1 MHPVVQIR
9 NLSYTYPGGT
19 PALQGISLVIAEKEN
34 IALLGANGAGKSTL
48 LLHFNGI
55 LQGQG
60 ECFIFGLPL
69 IKKYLPEIRSH
80 VGLVMQNPDDMLFLP
95 TVRENVAFGLLN
107 QGLSRK
113 TVEYQ
118 VEEALIRT
126 GIPHLADRF
135 PYHLSLGEK
144 KRAALACVLASKP
157 ELLILDEPSAGLDP
171 GGRLELLELLRSLPM
186 TKLIATHDLEL
197 AWLLSERTLLLKK
210 GQLAGNGPTQEIF
223 HSPAFLDALQ
233 LPAPPCFLQCRA
245 PGQWTSTFRLPKSS
259 K

>member
-1 MHPVVQIR
+1 MQPLVHIN
-9 NLSYTYPGGT
+9 NLNYTYPDGT
-19 PALQGISLVIAEKEN
+19 PALQGISLSISEKEN

-48 LLHFNGI
+48 LLHLNGI

-69 IKKYLPEIRSH
+69 TKKHLPKIRSN

-95 TVRENVAFGLLN
+95 TVRENVAFGPSN

-113 TVEYQ
+113 AVQEL
-118 VEEALIRT
+118 VDEALLCT
-126 GIPHLADRF
+126 GISHLAERF

-157 ELLILDEPSAGLDP
+157 ALLILDEPSAGLDP
-171 GGRLELLELLRSLPM
+171 GGRLELLELLRSLPV

-197 AWLLSERTLLLKK
+197 AWLLTERTLLLKK
-210 GQLAGNGPTQEIF
+210 GQLAGDGPTQDIF
-223 HSPAFLDALQ
+223 RSPVLLEALQ
-233 LPAPPCFLQCRA
+233 LSAPPCFVQCQT
-245 PGQWTSTFRLPKSS
+245 PKTSLL
-259 K
+259 